1 MSAGKPVN
9 TEKVAELSIGE
20 ITDRMTMSSILVK
33 NGYGVI
39 PGKRKKTPTGK
50 QLDYYIGIYKGET
63 EDE

>member
-1 MSAGKPVN
+1 MSEGKSDKP
-9 TEKVAELSIGE
+9 EKVAELSIGE

-50 QLDYYIGIYKGET
+50 KLDYYIGIYKGES
-63 EDE
+63 EEE